1 MARVYVRS
9 ITCSTSLVPSPRS
22 THHSWL
28 LTLTY
33 TTKIFLFLEC
43 VQLFLVCVWVGGG
56 YSHVVLGQ
64 KNIDFLWVCA
74 PDQVT
79 IMIIGLLY
87 AFLIL
92 KPALV
97 FNPEKRERLP
107 LRCPSLVPCLQF
119 TFT

>member
-1 MARVYVRS
+1 MLSLYVGS
-9 ITCSTSLVPSPRS
+9 
-22 THHSWL
+22 
-28 LTLTY
+28 
-33 TTKIFLFLEC
+33 
-43 VQLFLVCVWVGGG
+43 
-56 YSHVVLGQ
+56 GQ
-64 KNIDFLWVCA
+64 TNIDFLWVCT

-79 IMIIGLLY
+79 IMIIGSLY

-97 FNPEKRERLP
+97 FNPEKLRERLP